1 MDMFHYTKDDMF
13 EDLDG
18 VLTVG
23 DFYNRAHG
31 QGTHILFI

>member
-1 MDMFHYTKDDMF
+1 MFHYQREDLI

-23 DFYNRAHG
+23 DFYKQG
-31 QGTHILFI
+31 SGLGTHILFI